1 MSKLGPIVESSS
13 HAAPTHIDY
22 SYVTSTLATLIAF
35 HPVTDV
41 GDWVVRTK
49 TILQHIEIEWL
60 GTMTCSAYT
69 KKFKRVVQIANR
81 VRHNTVYIYSIMLS
95 P

>member
-1 MSKLGPIVESSS
+1 MESPS
-13 HAAPTHIDY
+13 HAAPPHVDY

-35 HPVTDV
+35 HPVTDF

-81 VRHNTVYIYSIMLS
+81 VRHNTVYIYSIMLR